1 MTTNFDKVAEF
12 MMTFKQDVH
21 ETPTF
26 PDHDTQNL
34 RLSLIK
40 EEFEELIEAVYYS
53 DMVEIADALTD
64 LLYVIYGAGHAYGID
79 LDKCFQEVHDS
90 NMSKLEDGKVLYS
103 ETGKVLKGKYYFTPN
118 IKKVLDIK

>member
-12 MMTFKQDVH
+12 MLTFKQDVNK
-21 ETPTF
+21 TPTF